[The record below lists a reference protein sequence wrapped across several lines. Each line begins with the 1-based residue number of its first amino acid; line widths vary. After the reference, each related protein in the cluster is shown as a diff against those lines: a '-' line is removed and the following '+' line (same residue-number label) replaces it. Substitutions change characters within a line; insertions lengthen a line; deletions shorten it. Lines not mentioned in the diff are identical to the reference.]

1 MNTRRIALISAA
13 IAVTVCCT
21 PRLFGIARMCAHAQ
35 EGAMKKIVMVIAAGD
50 FRDEE
55 YFEPKAVF
63 AKNGLSVRTAS
74 TVLDVVSGVKG
85 GSVKPDLLLKDIKPA
100 DFDAI
105 VFVGGAG
112 AQQYWDDP
120 QAHKLAKE
128 FFSAGKV
135 TAAIC
140 IGPVILARAG
150 LLRNKKA
157 TVWKDESAELAAN
170 GSQYT
175 GRDVEIDGLLIT
187 AAGPFAAREFGEK
200 VAAATAKQ

>member
-1 MNTRRIALISAA
+1 MMRKAAVFAAALLAMAA
-13 IAVTVCCT
+13 GAN
-21 PRLFGIARMCAHAQ
+21 AQ
-35 EGAMKKIVMVIAAGD
+35 RADMKKIVMVVAAGD

-63 AKNGLSVRTAS
+63 EKNGFSVTTAS

-85 GSVKPDLLLKDIKPA
+85 GAVKPGLLLKDVKSS

-112 AQQYWDDP
+112 AQQYWDDLT
-120 QAHKLAKE
+120 AHTLAKD
-128 FFSAGKV
+128 FLKNGKV

-150 LLRNKKA
+150 VLRNRKA
-157 TVWKDESAELAAN
+157 TVFESESAQLAEY

-175 GRDVEIDGLLIT
+175 GRDVEADGLIIT
-187 AAGPFAAREFGEK
+187 AAGPFAAKEFGEK
-200 VAAATAKQ
+200 IAAALSKQ

>member
-1 MNTRRIALISAA
+1 MMRKAAVLVAVLLAMIAGAD
-13 IAVTVCCT
+13 
-21 PRLFGIARMCAHAQ
+21 AQ
-35 EGAMKKIVMVIAAGD
+35 RGDMKKIVMVIAAGD

-63 AKNGLSVRTAS
+63 EKNGFSVTTAS

-85 GSVKPDLLLKDIKPA
+85 GAVKPGLLLKDVNPSN
-100 DFDAI
+100 FDAI

-112 AQQYWDDP
+112 AQQYWDDLT
-120 QAHKLAKE
+120 AHELAKD
-128 FFSAGKV
+128 FLKSGKI

-150 LLRNKKA
+150 VLRNKKA
-157 TVWKDESAELAAN
+157 TVFESESAQLAEY

-175 GRDVEIDGLLIT
+175 GRDVEADGLIIT
-187 AAGPFAAREFGEK
+187 AAGPFDAKEFGERI
-200 VAAATAKQ
+200 AAALSKQ

>member
-1 MNTRRIALISAA
+1 
-13 IAVTVCCT
+13 
-21 PRLFGIARMCAHAQ
+21 
-35 EGAMKKIVMVIAAGD
+35 MKKIVMVIAAGD

-63 AKNGLSVRTAS
+63 EKNNLTVRTAS

-85 GSVKPDLLLKDIKPA
+85 GRVKPDLLLKDVKPA

-120 QAHKLAKE
+120 LAHRLARD
-128 FFSAGKV
+128 FHAAGKV

-140 IGPVILARAG
+140 ISPVILARAG

-157 TVWKDESAELAAN
+157 TVWKDESAQLTAHA
-170 GSQYT
+170 SQYT
-175 GRDVEIDGLLIT
+175 GTDVEVDGLLIT
-187 AAGPFAAREFGEK
+187 AAGPFAAKEFGEK

>member
-1 MNTRRIALISAA
+1 MLRCAVALIL
-13 IAVTVCCT
+13 TVLMSV
-21 PRLFGIARMCAHAQ
+21 PVYAQ
-35 EGAMKKIVMVIAAGD
+35 GGPMKKIVMVIAAGD

-63 AKNGLSVRTAS
+63 ENNNISVRTAS

-85 GSVKPDLLLKDIKPA
+85 GGVKPDLLLKDVKPA

-120 QAHKLAKE
+120 LAHRLAKD
-128 FFSAGKV
+128 FYAAGKV

-157 TVWKDESAELAAN
+157 TVWKDESAQLSAHA
-170 GSQYT
+170 SQYT
-175 GRDVEIDGLLIT
+175 GKDVEIDGLLIT
-187 AAGPFAAREFGEK
+187 AAGPFAAKEFGEK